1 MWVVVR
7 PIRVVSAQVL
17 TIGDEVN
24 QRFSSLSE
32 KSVVSTKELEEDKT
46 KLDFGYNS
54 VDWLGTFLKLAI
66 TLAYTV
72 KGDQ

>member
-7 PIRVVSAQVL
+7 PIRVLSAQVL

-24 QRFSSLSE
+24 QRFSPLSE
-32 KSVVSTKELEEDKT
+32 KSVLSTKELVEDKT

-66 TLAYTV
+66 TLAYTA